1 MCGTLVSAEMH
12 NEVKLST
19 SHPEEPEN
27 KHARDLTPKTKQTK
41 NEDNKVYKDMTNVPK
56 YPNNFNVFCVFQ
68 FKWTSKLFYSVLK
81 TKPSYPFRYME
92 TYQVIFS
99 LHPRSFSTGAE
110 HSVWVFP
117 AWLRRCTTWNSEKK
131 DSD

>member
-12 NEVKLST
+12 NEAKLST

-27 KHARDLTPKTKQTK
+27 KYARDLTPKTKQTK
-41 NEDNKVYKDMTNVPK
+41 NEDNKVNKDMTNVPK

-81 TKPSYPFRYME
+81 TK
-92 TYQVIFS
+92 TK
-99 LHPRSFSTGAE
+99 LSF
-110 HSVWVFP
+110 
-117 AWLRRCTTWNSEKK
+117 
-131 DSD
+131 